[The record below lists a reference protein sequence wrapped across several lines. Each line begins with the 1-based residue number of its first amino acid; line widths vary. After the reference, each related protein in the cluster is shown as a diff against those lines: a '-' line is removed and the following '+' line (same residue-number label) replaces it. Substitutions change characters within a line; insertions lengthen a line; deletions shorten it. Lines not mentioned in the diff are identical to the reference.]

1 MSELDVA
8 KEQIAYLEFW
18 LDVMAVSHI
27 SLVGWPAYTG
37 ASAAVQK
44 VLGGSSSSQFLSYAT
59 WFISKSSGT
68 LSRLEELSVWKS
80 FQQLS

>member
-18 LDVMAVSHI
+18 LGVMAVTHI

-37 ASAAVQK
+37 GSAPVQK
-44 VLGGSSSSQFLSYAT
+44 VLGGSSIA
-59 WFISKSSGT
+59 ISV
-68 LSRLEELSVWKS
+68 LRYMVD
-80 FQQLS
+80 Q